1 MLIFFSF
8 FCYKLTRSV
17 HFSSMWLSVKER
29 ISLNRSRVFHVMHFT
44 FTCFAIFAGRDFHES
59 IELHRNKADIAHLII
74 LLKLKL
80 MRDAF
85 LVVPQYCY

>member
-1 MLIFFSF
+1 MPKPQIQNVL
-8 FCYKLTRSV
+8 
-17 HFSSMWLSVKER
+17 
-29 ISLNRSRVFHVMHFT
+29 FHVMHFT
-44 FTCFAIFAGRDFHES
+44 FTCYTCFAIYAGRDFHES

-74 LLKLKL
+74 LLTLWKRGVKLKL